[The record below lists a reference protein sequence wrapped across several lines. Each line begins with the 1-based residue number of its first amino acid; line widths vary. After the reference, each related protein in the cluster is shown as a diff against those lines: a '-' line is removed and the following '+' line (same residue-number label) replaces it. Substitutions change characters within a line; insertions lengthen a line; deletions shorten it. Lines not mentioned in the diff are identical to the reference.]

1 MINTSEEI
9 VQPILLRYGTPRRVE
24 PDLNGRYCLVH
35 EMWVVPTQAGE
46 RLAIDMPES
55 QISLM
60 TKTKTHT
67 EQDDA
72 PSLSAFSMLQT
83 KTEAQLEQEDQP
95 QGVLIA
101 ALQTKTRAGR
111 EADDTAEMLV

>member
-1 MINTSEEI
+1 MINNIDEI
-9 VQPILLRYGTPRRVE
+9 AQPILLRYGTPRRVE
-24 PDLNGRYCLVH
+24 PDLKGRYCFVH
-35 EMWVVPTQAGE
+35 EMWVVSTPAGE

-72 PSLSAFSMLQT
+72 PSLSAIGMLQT

-101 ALQTKTRAGR
+101 AFQTKTSAGR
-111 EADDTAEMLV
+111 EADDAAEMLV